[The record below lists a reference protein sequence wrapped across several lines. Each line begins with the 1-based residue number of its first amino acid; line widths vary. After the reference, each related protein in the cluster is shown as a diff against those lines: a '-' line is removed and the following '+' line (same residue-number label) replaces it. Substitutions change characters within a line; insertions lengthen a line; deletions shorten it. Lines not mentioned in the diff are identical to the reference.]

1 MYDYPRSRYGA
12 APTESE
18 VFAGLA
24 LLSLCM
30 PLLHAVGSW
39 YLNQREAT

>member
-1 MYDYPRSRYGA
+1 MYDYPRSRYRA
-12 APTESE
+12 ALAESE

-39 YLNQREAT
+39 YLNQRVA